1 MEKVAELICSTVE
14 DRSIMTG
21 ILVKNGYTV
30 GPGRIPRKSGKSYD
44 YTLKIY
50 KISRYEVENPDDYD
64 IVLKRTAGYNH
75 STYAV
80 IKNNTN
86 LSQLELALICDDGN
100 LCFGY
105 TMEGS
110 LFYIFE
116 D

>member
-50 KISRYEVENPDDYD
+50 REKE
-64 IVLKRTAGYNH
+64 
-75 STYAV
+75 
-80 IKNNTN
+80 
-86 LSQLELALICDDGN
+86 
-100 LCFGY
+100 
-105 TMEGS
+105 EGKS
-110 LFYIFE
+110 
-116 D
+116 

>member
-50 KISRYEVENPDDYD
+50 REKEEEIQRWILTGGCAIQQS
-64 IVLKRTAGYNH
+64 
-75 STYAV
+75 
-80 IKNNTN
+80 
-86 LSQLELALICDDGN
+86 DGR
-100 LCFGY
+100 
-105 TMEGS
+105 
-110 LFYIFE
+110 
-116 D
+116 

>member
-50 KISRYEVENPDDYD
+50 REKAEGEKDISGVGVYR
-64 IVLKRTAGYNH
+64 KRIG
-75 STYAV
+75 
-80 IKNNTN
+80 K
-86 LSQLELALICDDGN
+86 SQ
-100 LCFGY
+100 Y
-105 TMEGS
+105 QS
-110 LFYIFE
+110 
-116 D
+116 

>member
-50 KISRYEVENPDDYD
+50 REKDISGVGVYR
-64 IVLKRTAGYNH
+64 KRIG
-75 STYAV
+75 
-80 IKNNTN
+80 K
-86 LSQLELALICDDGN
+86 SQ
-100 LCFGY
+100 Y
-105 TMEGS
+105 QS
-110 LFYIFE
+110 
-116 D
+116 